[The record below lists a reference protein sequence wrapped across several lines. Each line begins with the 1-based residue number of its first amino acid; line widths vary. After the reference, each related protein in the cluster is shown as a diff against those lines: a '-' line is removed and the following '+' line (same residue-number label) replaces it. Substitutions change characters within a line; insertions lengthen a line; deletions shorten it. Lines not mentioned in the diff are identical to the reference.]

1 MSEHVL
7 KSLIEL
13 FAIFASIT
21 VIIHKKEIENVEQ
34 IEQEEHRERV
44 KKFLLKQLNQDLLHE
59 YLKYYDEAYSKYV
72 NLVKNYIKVFKDISQ
87 EELSGE
93 EILPPQ
99 VPVKL
104 LKIVSNSINKEC
116 TTQQKIIILIQ
127 LLEFI
132 KPISKNITI
141 VEKEIIDVIAESS
154 YISVHEKEIIEE
166 FVFKDFNEKIDLP
179 YVLIINN
186 NESPLSECKNAL
198 HKCFKY
204 LPGEIRILYIPSAK
218 MYFFKYNGKID
229 LSLNGQLIE
238 KNKIYQLYPGSS
250 IRGYV
255 EGPIYYSDIVRIFT
269 QDRITSRIIFEA
281 RNISYMF
288 KNKKFGLHEMSF
300 TEESG
305 HLVGIMGASGAGKTT
320 LLNILNGILTPTTGE
335 VLINGI
341 NIHTEKEKIKGII
354 GYVAQEDL
362 LIEELT
368 VFQNLYYNAK
378 LCFADLDDEDIKDKV
393 NNLLL
398 TLGLYEIK
406 DIEVG
411 TIFNKKISGGQRKRL
426 NIALELI
433 REPAIL
439 FLDEP
444 TSGLSSK
451 DSENIMDL
459 LKDLALKGKLVFVVI
474 HQPSSEI
481 FKMFD
486 RLLILD
492 NGGYLIYDGDPV
504 EAIMYFKSRA
514 HYANWNES
522 ECPTCGNVNPEQIFN
537 IVEAAL
543 VDEYGQETQN
553 RKITPQE
560 WYDCF
565 KNYKQSKNNNSS
577 ITTDKKEVINKIPAI
592 SFKIPNKFKQFLI
605 FTVRD
610 ILTKLS
616 NLQYLLITFLEAP
629 ILAFI
634 LSYIIKFYDVNVS
647 NVYGYNLEENS
658 NLPVYIFMSVIVAVF
673 IGLVVSA
680 EEIIKDRKILKREAF
695 LNLSWNSYLMS
706 KVFILIIISAIQ
718 SATFVII
725 GNSILKI
732 REMFFEYWIVLFAIW
747 VTSNIM
753 GLIISD
759 SFKTVVTIYIVI
771 PILVIPQIVLSGV
784 LVKYE
789 KLNPS
794 ISSPKNIPLYG
805 ELMVAKW
812 GYEAIS
818 VNQFINNRYMKILY
832 PYKKV
837 MNNAEYKKNYWI
849 KNLENK
855 LDYIERHKN
864 SNSESVKK
872 QINYNFNVLLNE
884 ISKELKSPVCQKLV
898 EKKILN
904 IDYFLNIKKEDL
916 NPSNENLINELRNIL
931 NKLNK
936 IYINIYNNA
945 NKELDNLLNR
955 LQDTPEKREKFY
967 ELKRNYHNQKLADFV
982 ENRDEINRIIEYKGE
997 LIQKYGPIYMD
1008 PENKFIRAHFY
1019 APRKQIFGRYYET
1032 ILVNTIVIFIHA
1044 LLLYILLYFRIF
1056 KKILDSIEFVFTK
1069 KE

>member
-7 KSLIEL
+7 KALIEL
-13 FAIFASIT
+13 FAIFTAIT
-21 VIIHKKEIENVEQ
+21 RINHEEQ
-34 IEQEEHRERV
+34 KERV
-44 KKFLLKQLNQDLLHE
+44 KKFLQKQLNNELLIE
-59 YLKYYDEAYSKYV
+59 YLEYYDEAFKNYQ
-72 NLVKNYIKVFKDISQ
+72 NIVKNYIKIFKDIPPN
-87 EELSGE
+87 EFHGE

-99 VPVKL
+99 IPVKL
-104 LKIVSNSINKEC
+104 LKIVSNFINKEC
-116 TTQQKIIILIQ
+116 NRQQKIIILIQ
-127 LLEFI
+127 LLEFLE
-132 KPISKNITI
+132 PISKKITDI
-141 VEKEIIDVIAESS
+141 EKEILDVIAESS
-154 YISVHEKEIIEE
+154 NISIYEKEIIEE
-166 FVFKDFNEKIDLP
+166 FVLKDLNEKIDIP
-179 YVLIINN
+179 NILIINDVEN
-186 NESPLSECKNAL
+186 PIPEYKNSI
-198 HKCFKY
+198 HKYYKHLY
-204 LPGEIRILYIPSAK
+204 GEIRILNIPSAK
-218 MYFFKYNGKID
+218 MYFFKYTGRYD
-229 LSLNGQLIE
+229 LSLNGQLVE

-250 IRGYV
+250 IRGYI
-255 EGPIYYSDIVRIFT
+255 EGPIYYSDIVKIFN
-269 QDRITSRIIFEA
+269 QDKITDKIVFEA
-281 RNISYMF
+281 NNISYIF
-288 KNKKFGLHEMSF
+288 KNKKIGLHEMSF

-320 LLNILNGILTPTTGE
+320 LLNILNGILKPTTGE
-335 VLINGI
+335 VLINKI
-341 NIHTEKEKIKGII
+341 NIHNEKEKIKGII

-378 LCFADLDDEDIKDKV
+378 LCFADLKDEEIVEKV
-393 NNLLL
+393 NNILLS
-398 TLGLYEIK
+398 LGLYEIK

-411 TIFNKKISGGQRKRL
+411 NIFNKKISGGQRKRL

-433 REPAIL
+433 REPAVL

-459 LKDLALKGKLVFVVI
+459 LKDLSLKGKLVITVI

-504 EAIMYFKSRA
+504 EAIMYFKSKA
-514 HYANWNES
+514 HYANWSES

-553 RKITPQE
+553 RKISPQE
-560 WYDCF
+560 WYDYF
-565 KNYKQSKNNNSS
+565 KQHKKSNNNNKTNN
-577 ITTDKKEVINKIPAI
+577 IEPEVNKKIPDI
-592 SFKIPNKFKQFLI
+592 SFKIPGKFKQFI
-605 FTVRD
+605 IYTIRD

-616 NLQYLLITFLEAP
+616 NTQYLIITFLEAP

-634 LSYIIKFYDVNVS
+634 LSYIIKFYDVNIS
-647 NVYGYNLEENS
+647 NIYGYYLEENS

-706 KVFILIIISAIQ
+706 KIAILAIISAIQ

-747 VTSNIM
+747 ITSNIM

-759 SFKTVVTIYIVI
+759 TFKTIVTIYIVI

-789 KLNPS
+789 KLNPD
-794 ISSPKNIPLYG
+794 ISSPKNIPFYG
-805 ELMVAKW
+805 ELMIAKW
-812 GYEAIS
+812 GYEALA
-818 VNQFINNRYMKILY
+818 VNQFKNNRYMQIIY
-832 PYKKV
+832 PYKKI
-837 MNNAEYKKNYWI
+837 MNIAEYKKNYWI

-855 LDYIERHKN
+855 IDYIERHKN
-864 SNSESVKK
+864 SNSTFIKN
-872 QINYNFNVLLNE
+872 QINYNFKVILNE
-884 ISKELKSPVCQKLV
+884 LQKEFNSQICQKLI
-898 EKKILN
+898 KKNILN
-904 IDYFLNIKKEDL
+904 ISYFKNIKKESI
-916 NPSNENLINELRNIL
+916 NAQNEILLKELKNAL
-931 NKLNK
+931 AKLNK

-945 NKELDNLLNR
+945 NQELDKILNNLQN
-955 LQDTPEKREKFY
+955 TPEKRENF
-967 ELKRNYHNQKLADFV
+967 LAIKRNYHNQKLADFV

-1008 PENKFIRAHFY
+1008 PEYKFIRAHFY
-1019 APRKQIFGRYYET
+1019 APRKQIFGKYYET
-1032 ILVNTIVIFIHA
+1032 LWINTLIIFIHA
-1044 LLLYILLYFRIF
+1044 IILYILLYLRVF
-1056 KKILDSIEFVFTK
+1056 KKFLDCMELVFQK
-1069 KE
+1069 KEK